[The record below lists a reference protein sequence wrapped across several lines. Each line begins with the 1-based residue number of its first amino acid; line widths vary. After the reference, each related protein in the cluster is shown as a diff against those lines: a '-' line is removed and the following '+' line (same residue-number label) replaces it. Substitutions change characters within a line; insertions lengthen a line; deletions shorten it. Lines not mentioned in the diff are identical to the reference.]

1 MTYMY
6 TVPVNVY
13 IGVVFFHIKRFAK
26 MGRKCNLFLNCV
38 AHFFFANKQNF
49 NVNNAE
55 YNFC

>member
-13 IGVVFFHIKRFAK
+13 LGVVFFHIKRFAK

-38 AHFFFANKQNF
+38 AHFFANKQNF
-49 NVNNAE
+49 NVNNTE